1 VEGVE
6 RPPIDAD
13 ALRRALGQR
22 WARIVVVDEDEST
35 NATLLHDVTAPDRA
49 VLVAEHQHAGRGRLD
64 RTWISPAR
72 AGLTFSVALRPDA
85 PIRTWG
91 WLPLLTGVAVREAL
105 VETTGCELALKWP
118 NDVLYSPSE
127 GKLAGILAQTSGE
140 AVVIGVGLNVTT
152 TEEELPVETATSLQ
166 LCGARTLDRTE
177 LLVAILRRLDG
188 RLAQWSDVAGDAEAC
203 GLAAAYRTA
212 CATLGR
218 AVSVSTTAGP
228 VVTGRAVG
236 IDHDGRLQVE
246 HDGLVE
252 VVGAGDVE
260 HLRSSP

>member
-1 VEGVE
+1 ME
-6 RPPIDAD
+6 RPPIDAE
-13 ALRRALGQR
+13 ALHRALDER
-22 WARIVVVDEDEST
+22 WARIGVVDEDEST
-35 NATLLHDVTAPDRA
+35 NATLLRDETAPDRA

-64 RTWISPAR
+64 RTWTSPAR
-72 AGLTFSVALRPDA
+72 AGLTFSVVVRPQA

-105 VETTGCELALKWP
+105 VDATGCDLALKWP
-118 NDVLYSPSE
+118 NDVLHGPSE

-152 TEEELPVETATSLQ
+152 TEDELPVETATSLQ
-166 LCGARTLDRTE
+166 LCGARTVDRSE
-177 LLVAILRRLDG
+177 LLVAILRRLDI
-188 RLAQWSDVAGDAEAC
+188 RLAQWADVAGDAEAC
-203 GLAAAYRTA
+203 GLAVDYRHA

-236 IDHDGRLQVE
+236 IDSDGRLQIE
-246 HDGLVE
+246 QDGRVE

-260 HLRSSP
+260 HLRSSS

>member
-1 VEGVE
+1 ME
-6 RPPIDAD
+6 RPPIDSD
-13 ALRRALGQR
+13 ALQRALGQR

-35 NATLLHDVTAPDRA
+35 NATLLRDETAPDRA

-64 RTWISPAR
+64 RTWTSPAR
-72 AGLTFSVALRPDA
+72 AGLTFSVVVRPDV

-105 VETTGCELALKWP
+105 VDTTGCEVALKWP
-118 NDVLYSPSE
+118 NDLLHGTSE

-166 LCGARTLDRTE
+166 LCGVHNLDRTQ
-177 LLVAILRRLDG
+177 LLVAILRCLDT
-188 RLAQWSDVAGDAEAC
+188 RLAQWSDVGGDAEAC
-203 GLAAAYRTA
+203 GLAADYRHA

-218 AVSVSTTAGP
+218 EVSVSTTAGP
-228 VVTGRAVG
+228 VVTGQAIG
-236 IDHDGRLQVE
+236 IDSDGRLQVE
-246 HDGLVE
+246 HDGRVE
-252 VVGAGDVE
+252 IVGAGDVQ
-260 HLRSSP
+260 HLRSPS